1 MQGHPGLVTRCL
13 PTVHSFPGP
22 SFLICRPRIRQKFST
37 DLQDFSSPSPNPGA
51 PRAHLGK
58 ACLVGVWAAGF
69 CSLGMSL
76 VTVGLHSPSQFS
88 CLGSDSGPAW
98 GGLDQP
104 WPGRSSRERLRHH
117 RGRMG
122 GSRKLIWHRGSGW
135 SNKTDRGLLSPGTC
149 VCLSVL
155 LPADGGKRLTEVL
168 VNAFL
173 SLDWRWHRWREEKR
187 SPSIFTL
194 LYPSQL
200 RHPCQCWVSSSQP
213 WCPLTRDGSETPGEA
228 PGGLLS

>member
-1 MQGHPGLVTRCL
+1 MQGHPGLVTRYL

-22 SFLICRPRIRQKFST
+22 CFLICRPRIRQKFST

-98 GGLDQP
+98 RGLDQP

-122 GSRKLIWHRGSGW
+122 GSRKLIWHRGSW
-135 SNKTDRGLLSPGTC
+135 RSNKTDRGLLSPGTC
-149 VCLSVL
+149 SCLSVL
-155 LPADGGKRLTEVL
+155 LPADGGKRLTEAL

-173 SLDWRWHRWREEKR
+173 SLDWRWHRWRGQTITKYLH
-187 SPSIFTL
+187 SPL
-194 LYPSQL
+194 PQPAAPS
-200 RHPCQCWVSSSQP
+200 
-213 WCPLTRDGSETPGEA
+213 
-228 PGGLLS
+228 LSVLGAFLPALVPTHQVRK